1 MDDTNLRQTVKTDT
15 SGDFYT
21 SFTDIRQLNEN
32 DAEIK
37 RLKQENEFLNK
48 ILKALFPE
56 KIHEEEQQF
65 VNYVTEPFIPHTPPT
80 MNKSPEYVKEP
91 TILDLHKRK
100 LSKFVELQ
108 LPKTQLILQTPPIR
122 KDQEKKR
129 EQNVEGNLNPFFTSL
144 SDIKDKMLNDPTYFT
159 RMQGLKNLEKSSQT
173 LVGK

>member
-1 MDDTNLRQTVKTDT
+1 MDDTKLRQTVKNDP

-48 ILKALFPE
+48 ILETLFPE
-56 KIHEEEQQF
+56 KIQEEEPQY
-65 VNYVTEPFIPHTPPT
+65 VNYVPQPVIPSTPPPST
-80 MNKSPEYVKEP
+80 IKYPEFVKEP
-91 TILDLHKRK
+91 IILDLYKRN
-100 LSKFVELQ
+100 LSKFVEFLE
-108 LPKTQLILQTPPIR
+108 LPEPELMLQTQAR
-122 KDQEKKR
+122 VQEKKM
-129 EQNVEGNLNPFFTSL
+129 EEKLNLFSQVTSL

-173 LVGK
+173 

>member
-56 KIHEEEQQF
+56 KKHEEEQQF

-80 MNKSPEYVKEP
+80 TNKSPEYVKEP

-108 LPKTQLILQTPPIR
+108 LPKTQLILQTPPR
-122 KDQEKKR
+122 VQEKKR
-129 EQNVEGNLNPFFTSL
+129 EHNIEEKWNLFSQITSL

-159 RMQGLKNLEKSSQT
+159 RMQGLKNLENSSQP

>member
-1 MDDTNLRQTVKTDT
+1 
-15 SGDFYT
+15 
-21 SFTDIRQLNEN
+21 
-32 DAEIK
+32 
-37 RLKQENEFLNK
+37 
-48 ILKALFPE
+48 
-56 KIHEEEQQF
+56 
-65 VNYVTEPFIPHTPPT
+65 
-80 MNKSPEYVKEP
+80 MNKSPEYVKET

-129 EQNVEGNLNPFFTSL
+129 ERNVEGNLNPFFTSL

-173 LVGK
+173 LVGE